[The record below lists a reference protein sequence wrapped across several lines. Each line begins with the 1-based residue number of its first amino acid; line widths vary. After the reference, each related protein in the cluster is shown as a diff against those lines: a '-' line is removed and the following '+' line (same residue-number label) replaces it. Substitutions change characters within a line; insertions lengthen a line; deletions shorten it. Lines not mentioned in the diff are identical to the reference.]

1 MTIQTIKAE
10 VLSMDKGQLKD
21 LVETIQYRRQLIN
34 QQEKNKYSIG
44 DLVSFESRAG
54 TKISGKVIKLNPKSI
69 QVEDLENKWNVWN
82 VSPSFLTKENNG

>member
-10 VLSMDKGQLKD
+10 VLSMDRGQLKD
-21 LVETIQYRRQLIN
+21 LVETIQYRKQEIS
-34 QQEKNKYSIG
+34 QQEKNKYSVG
-44 DLVSFESRAG
+44 DLVSFKSRAG